1 MKAIKNIVT
10 APACCR
16 EQNLRSPASPFS
28 LRKSGI
34 GCINLGKLKAQL
46 SLLLFAQL
54 QILRDRFGAE
64 DAKLMQLDRPLHP
77 TERVLMGP
85 GPSSVPQRVLQ
96 ALAAPTLGHLDPE
109 YLTIMDETRQMLRQ
123 VFQTNNE
130 MTMAISGT
138 GSAGMEAAVCNLVEP
153 GDEMIVCVNGVFGG
167 RMKDVAQRYGAVV
180 HPVEAAWGQGIEL
193 EQIEK
198 ELQAHPKTKI
208 VGIVHAETS
217 TGEHQPL
224 EAIAKLVRSSGRLL
238 VVDAVTSL
246 GGIDIPVDKLGID
259 VCYSGTQ
266 KCLSCPP
273 GLAPITFSSR
283 AVDAIERRKSK
294 VTSWYLD
301 VSMLRSYWSNER
313 VYHHTAPINMTYALR
328 EALQIVLEE
337 GLTARIARHLKNH
350 RMLRA
355 GLEAMGLE
363 YIPQHSL
370 TTLNAIKIPAGADD
384 MAVRKSLLKDF
395 NIEIGAGLGP
405 FKGQAWRIGL
415 MGASSTPNNV
425 MLVLSALERL
435 LLEQGVKLPA
445 GAALAAANEQTKD

>member
-1 MKAIKNIVT
+1 
-10 APACCR
+10 
-16 EQNLRSPASPFS
+16 
-28 LRKSGI
+28 
-34 GCINLGKLKAQL
+34 
-46 SLLLFAQL
+46 
-54 QILRDRFGAE
+54 
-64 DAKLMQLDRPLHP
+64 MQLDRPLHP

-85 GPSSVPQRVLQ
+85 GPSSVPVRVLQ

-180 HPVEAAWGQGIEL
+180 HAVEAPWGRGIEL

-313 VYHHTAPINMTYALR
+313 VVPS
-328 EALQIVLEE
+328 
-337 GLTARIARHLKNH
+337 H
-350 RMLRA
+350 RADQHDLRA
-355 GLEAMGLE
+355 ARGV
-363 YIPQHSL
+363 
-370 TTLNAIKIPAGADD
+370 
-384 MAVRKSLLKDF
+384 AVGSRRRPDRAHCSPS
-395 NIEIGAGLGP
+395 A
-405 FKGQAWRIGL
+405 
-415 MGASSTPNNV
+415 ASSHVAGRSRGDGP
-425 MLVLSALERL
+425 
-435 LLEQGVKLPA
+435 GVHSR
-445 GAALAAANEQTKD
+445 ALADNAQCH